1 MHPLRDAS
9 DPVNGDTGAGRA
21 ALGMLPPRHPQNAAH
36 RCGVSSRSP
45 QGRRLSLA
53 REGSPGS
60 QLPPRER
67 ARAALRGARLGRRGK
82 MLIIGLGRRGAQSLP
97 PAQPPAASGHHSP
110 GGCSWSGTTWAGL
123 PLCPHS
129 PRGQIPSPLGQCQR
143 MGPAEPLVAQE
154 HRTSSQIPACS
165 LPRARPTP
173 TWHSPHVIQDLA
185 FPL

>member
-21 ALGMLPPRHPQNAAH
+21 ALGMLPPWHPRNTAH

-67 ARAALRGARLGRRGK
+67 ARAALRGARLGGRGK

-123 PLCPHS
+123 PLRPHS
-129 PRGQIPSPLGQCQR
+129 PRGQIPSPLGQCSAWGQHSPR
-143 MGPAEPLVAQE
+143 WHRSTEPLPK
-154 HRTSSQIPACS
+154 SQPAACPGLAP
-165 LPRARPTP
+165 LP
-173 TWHSPHVIQDLA
+173 HSTALM
-185 FPL
+185 